1 MPELPEV
8 ETIKTDLEKYIL
20 NKKIT
25 NIVVK
30 KPKMID
36 GNYLSF
42 KKFLI
47 NNRITKISRRGKLLI
62 FHLTNNK
69 YLLTH
74 LKMTGQLIYKDKNK
88 ITPGGHEFPNINP
101 EDLPNKYSHI
111 IIYFKDE
118 SKLFFNDMRQFG
130 YMKIV
135 NQENLNKKIK
145 EFGVEPLDKKWT
157 VDYLTNILKNK
168 NTSLKAVLLN
178 QKHIAGLGNIY
189 VDEACFLSKIKPD
202 RVASSL
208 TKEEIKKL
216 HKACKDILLKAIK
229 YRGTTFSSFRDS
241 NGSPGNFSKFLNV
254 YQKEGTVCKIC
265 EQDHIHRIK
274 KVAGRSTHYCPYCQK

>member
-8 ETIKTDLEKYIL
+8 ETIRRDLDKLIINKTIIKVEI
-20 NKKIT
+20 
-25 NIVVK
+25 K
-30 KPKMID
+30 KPKMVS
-36 GNYLSF
+36 GSTPSF
-42 KKFLI
+42 K
-47 NNRITKISRRGKLLI
+47 NNLQNSKIIAITRKGKLLI
-62 FHLTNNK
+62 FHLSNNK

-189 VDEACFLSKIKPD
+189 VDEVCFLSKIKPD
-202 RVASSL
+202 RIANSL

-216 HKACKDILLKAIK
+216 HKACKYILLKAIK

-241 NGSPGNFSKFLNV
+241 KGSPGNFSKFLNV